1 MPKRKAQE
9 DSDAAHAAQPSP
21 PKRATRVSARRKESE
36 LPAPSRSST
45 RINNSPQKPLQ
56 RRGPKSPLKK
66 IESSSL
72 SKTNGKQNFNPIIP
86 HHEQEESGGDHDAD
100 ELNLS
105 PPDPVVPCTTPPPSS
120 RTARIIMHSVEITT
134 PRAFQSLL
142 PTASPAP
149 STRHSPAKTR
159 ISAGIAYNV
168 PELITASPSLSST
181 LQPPQTPN
189 RHTKQTGQL
198 PNSPSKA
205 KLQSKS
211 PTKNQLPSSGLQ
223 SATRIPRN
231 LPLHLGTCLRLQKR
245 VILAELQNCSMESDE
260 DVGLGPTNT
269 VAFQQLKDL
278 LAGTVSRGEGN
289 SCFVLGPR
297 GSGKTTVSRLLLP
310 VCSIN

>member
-9 DSDAAHAAQPSP
+9 DSDVVQPSP
-21 PKRATRVSARRKESE
+21 PKRSTRVSARRNEFE

-45 RINNSPQKPLQ
+45 RINNSPQKPL
-56 RRGPKSPLKK
+56 RWRGSKSPLKK

-72 SKTNGKQNFNPIIP
+72 SKRNGKQNLNPITR
-86 HHEQEESGGDHDAD
+86 HEQEESGDDHDVD

-105 PPDPVVPCTTPPPSS
+105 PPEPVVPCTTPPPSS
-120 RTARIIMHSVEITT
+120 RIARILMHSVEITT
-134 PRAFQSLL
+134 PRAFSSLL

-159 ISAGIAYNV
+159 ISAGIACNV
-168 PELITASPSLSST
+168 PELVAASPSLPST

-189 RHTKQTGQL
+189 RRTKQTDQL
-198 PNSPSKA
+198 PNSPSKD

-211 PTKNQLPSSGLQ
+211 PTKNQLPCSMPQ
-223 SATRIPRN
+223 PATRIPRN
-231 LPLHLGTCLRLQKR
+231 LPPHLGACLRLQKR
-245 VILAELQNCSMESDE
+245 VMLAELQNCSMESDE
-260 DVGLGPTNT
+260 DIGLSPTNT

-297 GSGKTTVSRLLLP
+297 GSGKTTVSRLSLP
-310 VCSIN
+310 VCSVN